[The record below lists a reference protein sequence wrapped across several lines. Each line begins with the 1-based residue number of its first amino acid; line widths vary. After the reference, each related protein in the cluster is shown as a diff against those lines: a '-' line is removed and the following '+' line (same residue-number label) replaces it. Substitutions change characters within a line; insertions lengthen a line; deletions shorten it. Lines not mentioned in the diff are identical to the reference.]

1 MDDINTQLVMLVDDD
16 PFMLNLIQRML
27 RKDGWNNVRS
37 YASGNTAL
45 ADLDA
50 ELAQPT
56 LILCDLNMPHV
67 DGIEF
72 IRALAMRN
80 YAGALILISGVDLRV
95 LQTAGK
101 VVRAYGIRLL
111 GSLQKPVQ
119 PGELAGMMLDLEQ
132 SVSDHFVP
140 RQPLK
145 TYLPMEIER
154 ALRLGELV
162 NYYQPKVEVAGG
174 RLAGFEALIRW
185 RHPDDGLVM
194 PDQFIGVAEE
204 SGMIDELTKIV
215 LRQALQDLGRWR
227 AAGLDVGVA
236 VNVSMENLT
245 RLDFPDVVTAELAR
259 HGQQACHLTLEITE
273 SRLSRDPL
281 AALDIL
287 TRMGM
292 KGVCLAIDD
301 FGTGH
306 SSLTQLHDL
315 PFNQLKIDKSFV
327 HQAWLAPT
335 THAIYN
341 ASLSVAKQLTLESVA
356 EGVERLDDW
365 EFLRRTGCEFAQ
377 GYFIARP
384 MPAEAIKTWCLH
396 WNERMQLL
404 SNLEAL

>member
-1 MDDINTQLVMLVDDD
+1 MDDINKQLVILVDDD
-16 PFMLNLIQRML
+16 AFMLNLIRRML
-27 RKDGWNNVRS
+27 RNDGWDNVRS

-50 ELAQPT
+50 QLAQPT
-56 LILCDLNMPHV
+56 LILCDLNMPDI

-72 IRALAMRN
+72 IRALAKRN
-80 YAGALILISGVDLRV
+80 YAGAFILISGVDLRV
-95 LQTAGK
+95 LQTAEK

-119 PGELAGMMLDLEQ
+119 PGELAGMMLDLGQ
-132 SVSDHFVP
+132 SAPPDLPPP
-140 RQPLK
+140 RPLK
-145 TYLPMEIER
+145 MYTPAELER
-154 ALRLGELV
+154 GLHTGELV

-194 PDQFIGVAEE
+194 PDQFIGMAEE
-204 SGMIDELTKIV
+204 SGLIDELTTIV
-215 LRQALQDLGRWR
+215 LRQALQDLGMWR
-227 AAGLDVGVA
+227 AAGLDIGVA

-245 RLDFPDVVTAELAR
+245 MLDFPDIVAAELTR
-259 HGQQACHLTLEITE
+259 YGQHACHLTLEITE
-273 SRLSRDPL
+273 SRLPRDPL

-315 PFNQLKIDKSFV
+315 PFTQLKIDKSFV
-327 HQAWLAPT
+327 HQAWLTPT

-356 EGVERLDDW
+356 EGIERLDDW
-365 EFLRRTGCEFAQ
+365 DFLRRTGCEFAQ
-377 GYFIARP
+377 GYFIASP
-384 MPAEAIKTWCLH
+384 MPAEAIDAWRLH
-396 WNERMQLL
+396 WNERLRLL
-404 SNLEAL
+404 GYLEAL